1 MGVLPLELRDAR
13 VADLALDGSEVF
25 DIEGI
30 AQGLQPA
37 ALLKL
42 CIHRTDGTVSDVRV
56 TARIDTADEL
66 EQYRHGG
73 ILPQVYRQLTRPP
86 LRAAS

>member
-1 MGVLPLELRDAR
+1 VLPLELRDVR
-13 VADLALDGSEVF
+13 VADLALDGSEVL

-30 AQGLQPA
+30 TQSLQPA

-42 CIHRTDGTVSDVRV
+42 CIHRTDGTVTDVRV